1 MSLSSCST
9 TPGTAE
15 TDACLRP
22 DPRAVEL
29 EVSII
34 LAAGA
39 ILRLSLKKD
48 ESGLRDFPRRVA
60 EQLNKPHQH
69 HAYVSLVLTSLLV
82 ALTSYSHPAAPPLS
96 TSTVS

>member
-60 EQLNKPHQH
+60 EQLNNRHQH
-69 HAYVSLVLTSLLV
+69 HAYVSLVLTSRLV
-82 ALTSYSHPAAPPLS
+82 ALTGYACAAARRIS
-96 TSTVS
+96 TCTVA